1 MKRSLSLLQ
10 WSLTL
15 ALFTLIS
22 FLTLHW
28 YNRTHQDAKFTAFA
42 EEFFLD
48 EVQAN
53 PIHFHYTIDNPSS
66 YGIDERSLTLPVYQA
81 GSAAN
86 DVYALAR
93 AKEYLNAIDPDCLS
107 AENENLYGLL
117 DSYLT
122 ASTGA
127 AAYPYLSE
135 PLSPSSGVASE
146 LPVLLS
152 EYRLD
157 DRADIEN
164 YLSILDQIPEYFNG
178 LLLYE
183 TEKAQAGLFMSDK
196 TADRV
201 IAQCT
206 HILDPTS
213 LENGT
218 HFLAVTFRDR
228 LERLVEKNILSEK
241 EAASY
246 ASEHDRLLTT
256 VLAPAYDHLA
266 DGLTLLKG
274 SGKDTCGLAGQEN
287 GREYYQALV
296 RLRTGSYRDISE
308 IKQLLARDI
317 RFNYESLFT
326 LLAANPGLKNMIVE
340 NPSLMPEMTPE
351 EILSSLQA
359 KIGSEYPSIP
369 ADENSAP
376 IHSTIKY
383 VDASME
389 AYSAP
394 AFYMM
399 PPIDNIC
406 ENLIYLNAK
415 DTQDDLA
422 LYTTLA
428 HEGYP
433 GHLYQTVYSK
443 RYQDQE
449 GILPLGSVLYYG
461 GFVEGWAM
469 YVELASYDN
478 AVELAGEAHP
488 EAAAYYQVCRLDRQF
503 RLGLYSL
510 LDIAI
515 HYDNATLADVQK
527 LCFALGI
534 NDSANLSAL
543 YQYIAEEPCN
553 YLKYYLGYLEI
564 LELKRQAAVLW
575 SDTDPVTATYDNT
588 EFLYKFHTFLLQNGP
603 ADFRTLARRL
613 AVWENQETSLKKRVS
628 FDNAFSRACC
638 SSPVSSFRTASIISS
653 WNLR

>member
-1 MKRSLSLLQ
+1 MKRPLSLRQ
-10 WSLTL
+10 WSLVITL
-15 ALFTLIS
+15 LILLS

-28 YNRTHQDAKFTAFA
+28 YDRTHQDAKLIAFA
-42 EEFFLD
+42 NDFFLD

-53 PIHFHYTIDNPSS
+53 PIHFHYTIDNPSA
-66 YGIDERSLTLPVYQA
+66 YGVDESSLTLPVYQP

-86 DVYALAR
+86 DAAALAQAR
-93 AKEYLNAIDPDCLS
+93 EYLSGIDPEHLS
-107 AENENLYGLL
+107 EDNQKLYGLL
-117 DSYLT
+117 DSYLAAAAGT
-122 ASTGA
+122 AS
-127 AAYPYLSE
+127 YPYLAE
-135 PLSPSSGVASE
+135 PLSPSSGIASE
-146 LPVLLS
+146 LPILFS

-157 DRADIEN
+157 DKADIEN
-164 YLSILDQIPEYFNG
+164 YLSILTQIPAYFDG

-183 TEKAQAGLFMSDK
+183 QEKAQAGLFMSDQ

-201 IAQCT
+201 IAQCAN
-206 HILDPTS
+206 LLNPAD

-218 HFLAVTFRDR
+218 HFLTLTFEDR
-228 LERLVEKNILSEK
+228 LQKLVDQNILSTE
-241 EAASY
+241 EADSY

-256 VLAPAYDHLA
+256 LVAPAYDHLA

-274 SGKDTCGLAGQEN
+274 SGKETCGLAGLEN
-287 GREYYQALV
+287 GREYYRALV
-296 RLRTGSYRDISE
+296 RLRTGSYRNISE
-308 IKQLLARDI
+308 IKQLLAKDLRL
-317 RFNYESLFT
+317 NYESLFA
-326 LLAANPGLKNMIVE
+326 LLSANPGLKNMIAE
-340 NPSLMPEMTPE
+340 SPSLLPEMTPE
-351 EILSSLQA
+351 EILSNLQEE
-359 KIGSEYPSIP
+359 IGEEYPPIP
-369 ADENSAP
+369 VDSNSAP

-383 VDASME
+383 VDESLE

-415 DTQDDLA
+415 DTQDDLS

-443 RYQDQE
+443 RYQEQE
-449 GILPLGSVLYYG
+449 NLLPMGSVLYYG

-469 YVELASYDN
+469 YVELASYDK
-478 AVELAGEAHP
+478 AIELAAADHP
-488 EAAAYYQVCRLDRQF
+488 EAAAYYQLCRLDRQF

-515 HYDNATLADVQK
+515 HYDNASFEDVRK
-527 LCFALGI
+527 LCASLGI
-534 NDSANLSAL
+534 NDSTGLVAL

-575 SDTDPVTATYDNT
+575 SDTDTVTAAYDDT
-588 EFLYKFHTFLLQNGP
+588 DFLFRFHTFLLQNGP
-603 ADFRTLARRL
+603 ADYRTLAKRL
-613 AVWENQETSLKKRVS
+613 AVWEDQDTSLKKRVNFNS
-628 FDNAFSRACC
+628 AFSNASC
-638 SSPVSSFRTASIISS
+638 SSSERSFRTASIISS